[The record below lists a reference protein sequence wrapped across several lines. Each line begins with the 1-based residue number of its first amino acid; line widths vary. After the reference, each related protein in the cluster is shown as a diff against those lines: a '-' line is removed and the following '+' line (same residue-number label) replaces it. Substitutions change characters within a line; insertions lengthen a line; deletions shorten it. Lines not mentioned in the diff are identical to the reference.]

1 MSNFASTGFTIRHLL
16 DWAFFVEK
24 NSKEIDWGWLEGV
37 LEKYGMKKL
46 FNVFNAICV
55 GDLGFDVNIF
65 PKVQFDPSLK
75 DRVLN
80 DILSPEFSE
89 VEKADSLAELS
100 TSTVA
105 GRQMH
110 GNMTCALVRVC

>member
-1 MSNFASTGFTIRHLL
+1 
-16 DWAFFVEK
+16 
-24 NSKEIDWGWLEGV
+24 
-37 LEKYGMKKL
+37 MKKL

-89 VEKADSLAELS
+89 VEKGGFVSRAIYKYRRWKANAWKHDLCFSESMLS
-100 TSTVA
+100 AFWSGVKS
-105 GRQMH
+105 H
-110 GNMTCALVRVC
+110 ILKPSSI